1 MILHCSYSIKSRK
14 EMVAIRIKRSYKK
27 WGLRFVFLPPS
38 SPYPLLGRCIFYHFE
53 QSLGM
58 AMLETKEIENMS
70 VLSSFWLF
78 NNNLKI

>member
-1 MILHCSYSIKSRK
+1 
-14 EMVAIRIKRSYKK
+14 MVAIRIKRSYKK

-58 AMLETKEIENMS
+58 AMLETKEIEDMAVFPVWS
-70 VLSSFWLF
+70 LF
-78 NNNLKI
+78 YRFY